1 MLNLFLFL
9 FLFFLFSSTSYS
21 SKPIPSSLYPTSL
34 VDFIVSLT
42 QSRVDAHITAGI
54 KACVDTELPSSAPI
68 WSNFQGIQPN
78 ERAVSYIERTL
89 MVTHPEANMFFSCM
103 LSNNLVSPDFL
114 KRPSNAG
121 PLLFM
126 AASLVGITP
135 DPTSLFSYLLVK
147 GAPVDATYPESM
159 NGDTSYTIVHKIL
172 SRDKYIMGDVPQR
185 VLQPTH
191 VLGMQDTE
199 HYNLFLTATAEA
211 ISLKLG
217 ANGTEARRIRNA
229 TRKLVNN
236 ANVYSSSSS
245 SSSTVSIL
253 GRKVPYQ
260 FIEILSNG
268 LAQSTLLDVFRH
280 LRSSS
285 TKYTASVY
293 RRILAQQDIFG
304 RSPLHI
310 ATLNNNAGAIAL
322 ILHELETLSKTS
334 EYSGLL
340 KDALSQIDLFGLT
353 PRQFAIS
360 LGRKSPISL
369 LSKVENTL
377 GINTASINVL
387 PAAKHLI
394 NAAMGVAPLIPTFN
408 QTLSSRILSY
418 SPHLTLETSDK
429 DIIALDNNTENGGW
443 NIPAYINDDAKD
455 AIENVQRENKSCD
468 IDVIDFSNDLHA
480 NMSLKAIDVLNLY
493 LSTSRPVLFRG
504 LARLWPIRN
513 AWKREILLS
522 RQKTSQS
529 FVITGEIP
537 YSNRFGKQSAKVS
550 LSQHVNGLLYCTPE
564 MVTGDLPIPDGK
576 GLDAKLCSLYANKTA
591 KLSNYLFQSFNEGL
605 ISSDLI
611 DDIVILPWFLN
622 THLPVVSNYSMQVN
636 ENSGETTHVF
646 DENTSSTKGPH
657 LVQSNPSAPVPQI
670 YIGGPG
676 SGAPFHYHFDAF
688 NMLAWGE
695 KKWFFK
701 SPDSGS
707 EYSTVPI
714 VDYVRYIRRK
724 SHGEFPLECTQQAG
738 DVIFVP
744 SAWGHAV
751 LNIKTSIGF
760 AVEFDS
766 PLHSRY

>member
-1 MLNLFLFL
+1 L
-9 FLFFLFSSTSYS
+9 
-21 SKPIPSSLYPTSL
+21 
-34 VDFIVSLT
+34 
-42 QSRVDAHITAGI
+42 
-54 KACVDTELPSSAPI
+54 
-68 WSNFQGIQPN
+68 
-78 ERAVSYIERTL
+78 
-89 MVTHPEANMFFSCM
+89 
-103 LSNNLVSPDFL
+103 
-114 KRPSNAG
+114 
-121 PLLFM
+121 
-126 AASLVGITP
+126 
-135 DPTSLFSYLLVK
+135 
-147 GAPVDATYPESM
+147 
-159 NGDTSYTIVHKIL
+159 
-172 SRDKYIMGDVPQR
+172 
-185 VLQPTH
+185 
-191 VLGMQDTE
+191 
-199 HYNLFLTATAEA
+199 
-211 ISLKLG
+211 
-217 ANGTEARRIRNA
+217 
-229 TRKLVNN
+229 
-236 ANVYSSSSS
+236 SSSSS
-245 SSSTVSIL
+245 SLPSIL
-253 GRKVPYQ
+253 GRRVPYQ

-268 LAQSTLLDVFRH
+268 LAQSTLLDVLRH

-285 TKYTASVY
+285 TKFTAGVY

-310 ATLNNNAGAIAL
+310 AALNNNAGAIAL
-322 ILHELETLSKTS
+322 ILHELETVSKTS

-340 KDALSQIDLFGLT
+340 KDALGQTDLFGLT
-353 PRQFAIS
+353 PRQLAVS
-360 LGRKSPISL
+360 LGRKSPITL
-369 LSKVENTL
+369 FSKAEDTL
-377 GINTASINVL
+377 GINTANINVL
-387 PAAKHLI
+387 PAAKYLL
-394 NAAMGVAPLIPTFN
+394 NAAIGVAPLNRTFN

-429 DIIALDNNTENGGW
+429 DIIALDNNSENGGW

-455 AIENVQRENKSCD
+455 AIEIVQRESKSCD

-504 LARLWPIRN
+504 LATLWPIRS

-522 RQKTSQS
+522 RQKMSQS

-537 YSNRFGKQSAKVS
+537 YANRFGKQSAKIT

-564 MVTGDLPIPDGK
+564 MVSGDIPIPDGK

-591 KLSNYLFQSFNEGL
+591 KVSNYLFQSFNEGL

-611 DDIVILPWFLN
+611 DDIVMLPWFLN
-622 THLPVVSNYSMQVN
+622 THLPLVSNFSMQVN
-636 ENSGETTHVF
+636 ENSGETTQVF
-646 DENTSSTKGPH
+646 QENTSSTKGPH
-657 LVQSNPSAPVPQI
+657 LVQSNPSAPIPQI

-707 EYSTVPI
+707 EYSTVPA

-724 SHGEFPLECTQQAG
+724 SQDEFPLECTQHAG